1 MDGTVCTK
9 KRMWRWRSNPLRR
22 RDDIIE
28 AWIVLLVW
36 AVVAVGGSVA
46 GLVTAHAADEVFA
59 RQRVE
64 RHRAQAVL
72 LADVPPATSAVGAAR
87 QQGLAEVRWTA
98 ADGTTRTDRTLVT
111 RGLKAGAEVDV
122 WLDRRDGLVTEPP
135 SRTEAAVEA
144 AVLGAAAALALAGT
158 AFGVGAV
165 ARWQLK
171 RRCVAQWGREWELV
185 GPEWGRQNS

>member
-28 AWIVLLVW
+28 AWIVLAVW
-36 AVVAVGGSVA
+36 VVVAVGGALA
-46 GLVTAHAADEVFA
+46 GLVTAHAADETFA
-59 RQRVE
+59 QQRNE
-64 RHRAQAVL
+64 RHPAQAVL
-72 LADVPPATSAVGAAR
+72 LADVPRATTSTGTTG
-87 QQGLAEVRWTA
+87 QQALAKVRWTTD
-98 ADGTTRTDRTLVT
+98 DGTTRTDHTLVQ
-111 RGLKAGAEVDV
+111 RGRQAGTEIDV
-122 WLDRRDGLVTEPP
+122 WLDRDGSLVTEPP

-144 AVLGAAAALALAGT
+144 AVLGSAAALALAGT
-158 AFGVGAV
+158 AVGIGAV
-165 ARWQLK
+165 ARRHLN